1 MRIYQVPN
9 ITPQNRVKN
18 QAPATEAKSQFIG
31 KIVGVNTTTENRLIQ
46 TNKACPLAA
55 QKTEGLQTAL
65 AKKTRFHHQLKL
77 IFMRLSLIKI

>member
-1 MRIYQVPN
+1 MRIYQAPN

-55 QKTEGLQTAL
+55 QKPKDCKLLWQ
-65 AKKTRFHHQLKL
+65 KKLGFTT
-77 IFMRLSLIKI
+77 S

>member
-1 MRIYQVPN
+1 M
-9 ITPQNRVKN
+9 KN

-55 QKTEGLQTAL
+55 TKNRRTANRSG
-65 AKKTRFHHQLKL
+65 KKKL
-77 IFMRLSLIKI
+77 GFTTS